1 MTVEVFKTNM
11 DCPHKAQD
19 ALAGF
24 QSLFPEYTLSFDLED
39 CDRVLKVTTAGSIA
53 SEGILAFFRSRN
65 YQIEVLV

>member
-11 DCPHKAQD
+11 DCPLRAQD
-19 ALAGF
+19 ALTGL

-39 CDRVLKVTTAGSIA
+39 CDRILKVATAGSIA
-53 SEGILAFFRSRN
+53 SDGILEFFRNRN